1 MKKKC
6 KTLENSWI
14 TIKEGFKMFNIIEN
28 ATFVS
33 IWDGGYSV
41 ETKCSVNLETKE
53 VFDIEMLSGDELE
66 EMDLETLDEQYIII
80 NDNKY
85 LVYEK
90 DEAEVG
96 DFWYR

>member
-1 MKKKC
+1 
-6 KTLENSWI
+6 
-14 TIKEGFKMFNIIEN
+14 MFNIIEN

-41 ETKCSVNLETKE
+41 ETKCSVNLET
-53 VFDIEMLSGDELE
+53 
-66 EMDLETLDEQYIII
+66 LDEQYIII

-85 LVYEK
+85 PVYEK

>member
-1 MKKKC
+1 
-6 KTLENSWI
+6 
-14 TIKEGFKMFNIIEN
+14 
-28 ATFVS
+28 
-33 IWDGGYSV
+33 
-41 ETKCSVNLETKE
+41 
-53 VFDIEMLSGDELE
+53 MLSGDDLE

-85 LVYEK
+85 PVYEK